1 VLEGAYNFRDLG
13 GLRTRD
19 GRRLRSGRVFRSDTL
34 QALTAADVTHLR
46 EVVGLRGVVD
56 LRRADEILSEG
67 RGRLSEATE
76 VRYVNVPLDMAAT
89 EGVAPEDVMRQLYLG
104 CLAAEARLVNAIEEL
119 SEMAE
124 HPVVFH
130 CAAGKDRTGVLAA
143 VVLRMLNVAD
153 EDIVGDY
160 MKSAESMPR
169 MIERFRTWA
178 RYRAHMEQAPPQAYA
193 VESAP
198 LMEVLNSLDRDHGG
212 VRQWAT
218 SRGMS
223 SERIERLARLWL
235 Q

>member
-1 VLEGAYNFRDLG
+1 MLEGAYNFRDLG

-34 QALTAADVTHLR
+34 QALTAADVIHLR

-56 LRRADEILSEG
+56 LRRADEVLSEG
-67 RGRLSEATE
+67 CGPLGEVTE
-76 VRYVNVPLDMAAT
+76 IHYANVPLDMAAT

-104 CLAAEARLVNAIEEL
+104 CLTAEAPLVIAIEEL

-143 VVLRMLNVAD
+143 VVLRLLNVAD
-153 EDIVGDY
+153 EDIVADY
-160 MKSAESMPR
+160 MKSTEAMPR
-169 MIERFRTWA
+169 IIERFRTWP
-178 RYRAHMEQAPPQAYA
+178 RYRDHMEQAPPQVYA
-193 VESAP
+193 VEPAP

-212 VRQWAT
+212 VRRWAA
-218 SRGMS
+218 SRGMR
-223 SERIERLARLWL
+223 SEKIERLAKLWL
-235 Q
+235 E